1 MRTTYN
7 DGVGILEIDTAGNN
21 IINPAFIA
29 EINAHLDDL
38 ETDGRVR
45 AIVLTAQH
53 KTMFSPGLDVITLYH
68 LSYAETRTFVRDFCK
83 LYVRLF
89 SFPRPLIVA
98 VNGHAIAGG
107 LLLAAAADFRIIK
120 SGDVRMGLTEIDLGL
135 PLPAGCIEML
145 RYALSHQAIEQLI
158 YSGKLFTP
166 SEALAINLVDQIVEE
181 ELLLRTAFERARALA
196 QKSQKT
202 FQKMK
207 DYLREDYVDR
217 IEQKDEEHLDA
228 LLDYW
233 TSEEARSRLSPL
245 IEKLKARK
253 Q

>member
-1 MRTTYN
+1 MRTTYS

-29 EINAHLDDL
+29 EINAYLDEFEVDS
-38 ETDGRVR
+38 R
-45 AIVLTAQH
+45 ARAVVLTAGH
-53 KTMFSPGLDVITLYH
+53 KTMFSPGLDVITLYG
-68 LSYAETRTFVRDFCK
+68 LSYAETRAFVIDFCK
-83 LYVRLF
+83 LYLRLF
-89 SFPRPLIVA
+89 SFPRPLVVA
-98 VNGHAIAGG
+98 LNGHAIAGG
-107 LLLAAAADFRIIK
+107 LLLAAAGDFRLVK
-120 SGDVRMGLTEIDLGL
+120 SGDVRIGLTEIDLGL

-145 RYALSHQAIEQLI
+145 RYGLSNRMIEQLV

-166 SEALAINLVDQIVEE
+166 NEALALGLVDQVVEE
-181 ELLLRTAFERARALA
+181 EILLRTAFERARALA

-207 DYLREDYVDR
+207 EYLREDYIDR
-217 IEQKDEEHLDA
+217 IEQKDEEQLDA

-233 TSEEARSRLSPL
+233 TSEEAKFRLRLL
-245 IEKLKARK
+245 IEKLNARK